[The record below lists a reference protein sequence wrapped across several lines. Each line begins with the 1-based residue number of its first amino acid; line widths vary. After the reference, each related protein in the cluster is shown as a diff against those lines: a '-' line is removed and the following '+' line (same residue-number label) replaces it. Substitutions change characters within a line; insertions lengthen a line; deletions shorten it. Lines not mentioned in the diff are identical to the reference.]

1 MTTKEILLENTR
13 YIQIDKITA
22 NVPDSFVHEQNKLV
36 TSKSFNKEKPSTG
49 ETRLYIGSETII
61 KQEGFFVNFPNQVNY
76 YGRMRDT
83 LSINSCFF
91 SKDNL
96 LQYLYKAHKEYTKP
110 SQNYFHD
117 ININYGHNRAFLSSL
132 EEEYIPFTLF
142 HHDGKEDSERFY
154 INSLDQIWT
163 ALRQIALPV
172 ISYVNIY
179 KMINEKEEIIYY
191 FELNLHKDYVYLSS
205 NDRIFN
211 TYRKI
216 NRDPEI
222 TITERKAL
230 INARSGQGKFKNN
243 LLQTMFCCPFT
254 QISER
259 NLLRASHIKPW
270 VFSNNVERLDGY
282 NGLLLTPT
290 YDVLFD
296 RGLITF
302 NNDGSLQISSLLSQS
317 TRVKLGVTEG
327 KVYDIANANGER
339 SNYLQY
345 HRKFIFKRNLGM
357 EST

>member
-1 MTTKEILLENTR
+1 M
-13 YIQIDKITA
+13 
-22 NVPDSFVHEQNKLV
+22 
-36 TSKSFNKEKPSTG
+36 
-49 ETRLYIGSETII
+49 
-61 KQEGFFVNFPNQVNY
+61 
-76 YGRMRDT
+76 
-83 LSINSCFF
+83 
-91 SKDNL
+91 
-96 LQYLYKAHKEYTKP
+96 
-110 SQNYFHD
+110 
-117 ININYGHNRAFLSSL
+117 
-132 EEEYIPFTLF
+132 F
-142 HHDGKEDSERFY
+142 HHDGKEDPERFY
-154 INSLDQIWT
+154 INSPNQIWT
-163 ALRQIALPV
+163 VFRQIALPA

-205 NDRIFN
+205 TDQIFK

-216 NRDPEI
+216 NRDPAI

-243 LLQTMFCCPFT
+243 LFQTMFCCPFT

-270 VFSNNVERLDGY
+270 AFSNNVERLDGY

-302 NNDGSLQISSLLSQS
+302 NNDGLLQISPLLSQS
-317 TRVKLGVTEG
+317 TRLKLGLTEG
-327 KVYDIANANGER
+327 KVYAIANTSGQRN
-339 SNYLQY
+339 NYLQY
-345 HRKFIFKRNLGM
+345 HRDFIFKRNLGI